1 MHRPRMLTLLI
12 SLALFAFIAPSN
24 VMALSNGMAPS
35 NAMAQGE
42 QPPTD
47 TPPTDTPDPAL
58 FTAYPSQVIGLGE
71 TANFNLKLRAG
82 ASPETLSLEMKT
94 LPDGWTATFRGGG
107 NIVESVYVEPGTD
120 SSVELRLE
128 PPADEQP
135 GDYQFLAVASGANT
149 EIDLPLT
156 LTIKEK
162 LPPKLSLS
170 TELPTLKGTPTTTFR
185 YSATLKN
192 EGDEDL
198 SVNLVSDA
206 PNFFQV
212 NFTLA
217 GQDVTNIPLGAGESK
232 SLSIEA
238 QPIGSVPAGTYPINI
253 QAQGGDVNASL
264 PLMAEVTGQSKLTVT
279 APDGLLS
286 GQAYT
291 GRTTA
296 LKVTVQ
302 NTGSAPAQGIEMSS
316 TEPTGWSIDFSPK
329 QIPEIPAGEQVEVT
343 ANVRPADK
351 AVAGDYMVT
360 IQAKPADGATQ
371 SADFRITV
379 LTSTLWGVVGIA
391 LIAVALGVV
400 AIAVTRFGRR

>member
-1 MHRPRMLTLLI
+1 MHRSRLLILLI
-12 SLALFAFIAPSN
+12 SLALFALLSPYA
-24 VMALSNGMAPS
+24 VMA
-35 NAMAQGE
+35 QTE

-47 TPPTDTPDPAL
+47 TPNPVFSA
-58 FTAYPSQVIGLGE
+58 AYPSQVIGLGE

-82 ASPETLSLEMKT
+82 TSPETLSLEMKT

-107 NIVESVYVEPGTD
+107 NIIQSVYVEPGTD

-135 GDYQFLAVASGANT
+135 GDYQFMATASGGST
-149 EIDLPLT
+149 ELDLPLA

-162 LPPKLSLS
+162 LPPKLSL
-170 TELPTLKGTPTTTFR
+170 TTDLPTIKGSPTTTFR

-206 PNFFQV
+206 PNVFQV
-212 NFTLA
+212 NFTLS
-217 GQDVTNIPLGAGESK
+217 GQDVTNIPLAAGESK

-238 QPIGSVPAGTYPINI
+238 QPVGTVPAGSYPINI

-264 PLMAEVTGQSKLTVT
+264 PLMAEVTGQSNLTVT

-291 GRTTA
+291 GRSTA
-296 LKVTVQ
+296 LKVVVQ
-302 NTGSAPAQGIEMSS
+302 NTGSASAQGIEMSS
-316 TEPTGWSIDFSPK
+316 TEPTGWTIDFSPK
-329 QIPEIPAGEQVEVT
+329 QIPEIPAGQQVEVT
-343 ANVRPADK
+343 ANVTPADK

-360 IQAKPADGATQ
+360 IQAQPADGATQ

-400 AIAVTRFGRR
+400 ALAVTRFGRR